1 MDKKGSTYII
11 RFVIENWWVDYFNA
25 CYNQISL
32 KLYIE
37 AIEDCSCYPSVMI
50 VFKKFIKEL
59 LFFEGYFRVV
69 TTHVC
74 MAQPKRILSTLE
86 KNTQA

>member
-11 RFVIENWWVDYFNA
+11 RFVIENWWVDYFDA

-37 AIEDCSCYPSVMI
+37 AIEDSQ
-50 VFKKFIKEL
+50 L
-59 LFFEGYFRVV
+59 LSISYDRF
-69 TTHVC
+69 
-74 MAQPKRILSTLE
+74 
-86 KNTQA
+86 